1 MQEIC
6 KSGSMWRGLETEPSK
21 SVTAP
26 ALDPA
31 NQSVPAFPGR
41 RKCREDVFY
50 LEPETLLRISGEI
63 CVFPYSES
71 ST

>member
-1 MQEIC
+1 MPEIG

-31 NQSVPAFPGR
+31 R
-41 RKCREDVFY
+41 RVI
-50 LEPETLLRISGEI
+50 LLGGANRARAVSDPRRGADWI
-63 CVFPYSES
+63 
-71 ST
+71 T